1 MAHVSLGASKFV
13 FSKSFLA
20 YLFVYLWPL
29 PRLSVS
35 DSLSFYTTH
44 FVYFAC
50 LIVWFLIIHPS
61 FCMKQKAVWKEHY
74 IGLFQKEAG
83 GLRTY
88 IFEKNPGIFHFFYFT
103 PGNST
108 QILHPWKF
116 QKFLLDPL
124 EIKAKNQDP
133 WKFHIIFSSSPLEI
147 PPHF

>member
-1 MAHVSLGASKFV
+1 MPYSLIPHHS
-13 FSKSFLA
+13 SIFL
-20 YLFVYLWPL
+20 YETE
-29 PRLSVS
+29 S
-35 DSLSFYTTH
+35 SLKGTLYWAIPEGGRGVEDIH
-44 FVYFAC
+44 F
-50 LIVWFLIIHPS
+50 
-61 FCMKQKAVWKEHY
+61 
-74 IGLFQKEAG
+74 
-83 GLRTY
+83 R
-88 IFEKNPGIFHFFYFT
+88 KNPGIFHFFYFT